1 MNVIN
6 LGYCHTSHLCPRTTV
21 RMECP
26 DAVLVLLCQ
35 VAANLDGN
43 RRIDHADQRGRESD
57 VPQDRLSLSHN
68 ETMQKHNSVLRTHTV
83 EMQELLASITM
94 CFRTAQLKLKTSEH
108 IYKSK

>member
-57 VPQDRLSLSHN
+57 VPRDRLSLSHN
-68 ETMQKHNSVLRTHTV
+68 ETMQKHNSVSKKHAAVALIVPDVENTHRGDARAV
-83 EMQELLASITM
+83 GFNYHVL
-94 CFRTAQLKLKTSEH
+94 
-108 IYKSK
+108 

>member
-57 VPQDRLSLSHN
+57 VPRDRLPLSHTD
-68 ETMQKHNSVLRTHTV
+68 TMQKSNSVSTWHAAVVLIVRNVRNIHRGDARALGFDYHV
-83 EMQELLASITM
+83 L
-94 CFRTAQLKLKTSEH
+94 
-108 IYKSK
+108 

>member
-57 VPQDRLSLSHN
+57 VPRDRLSLSHN
-68 ETMQKHNSVLRTHTV
+68 DTMQKPDPVSTRHAAVVLIVRNV
-83 EMQELLASITM
+83 GNI
-94 CFRTAQLKLKTSEH
+94 
-108 IYKSK
+108 

>member
-57 VPQDRLSLSHN
+57 VPRDRLSLSHN
-68 ETMQKHNSVLRTHTV
+68 ETMQKHNSVSKREAADVLIVRNVENTHHGDARALGFNYHV
-83 EMQELLASITM
+83 L
-94 CFRTAQLKLKTSEH
+94 
-108 IYKSK
+108 